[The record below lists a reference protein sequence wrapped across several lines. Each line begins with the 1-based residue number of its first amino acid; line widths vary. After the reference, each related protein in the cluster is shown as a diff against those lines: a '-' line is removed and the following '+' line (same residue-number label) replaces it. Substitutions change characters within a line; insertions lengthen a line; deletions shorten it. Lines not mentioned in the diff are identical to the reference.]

1 MLNYIL
7 MRVLR
12 IIPQLLL
19 ISVIAWVIVQ
29 LPPGDY
35 LTEYIGR
42 LQASG
47 QTIDQAE
54 IDRLTNL
61 YGLDKPYWEQYA
73 RWMFGPVSC

>member
-1 MLNYIL
+1 MLNYVI

-12 IIPQLLL
+12 MIPQLLL
-19 ISVIAWVIVQ
+19 ISVIAWIIVQ

-42 LQASG
+42 LASSG

-54 IDRLTNL
+54 IDRLTTL
-61 YGLDKPYWEQYA
+61 YGLDQPIGSS
-73 RWMFGPVSC
+73 MPSG